1 MENVTNETVQSLYTD
16 LGISN
21 THSSP
26 ALLQLASVS
35 SRFLKDMKLNT
46 NAVLGSANFNKKEA
60 YLLAYSIAVNEKND
74 TLMAA
79 FAAQAK
85 ANGATD
91 EELAETCACT
101 SLMSTN
107 NIFYRF
113 RHFMHTNQHYNSTP
127 AGLRMSTMMN
137 PVMGKEL
144 FELMSLMLSAV
155 NGCEKCVTSH
165 EHSVKEHGAS
175 EPRIY
180 DAIRLGAVIKGLCTV
195 I

>member
-1 MENVTNETVQSLYTD
+1 MENISNETVQSLFAE
-16 LGISN
+16 LGISS

-26 ALLQLASVS
+26 ALAQLATVS
-35 SRFLKDMKLNT
+35 SRFLKDLKLNT
-46 NAVLGSANFNKKEA
+46 NAVFGSSNINKKEA
-60 YLLAYSIAVNEKND
+60 YLLAYAVAVNEKNGV
-74 TLMAA
+74 LMTA
-79 FAAQAK
+79 FATHAK
-85 ANGATD
+85 TNGATD

-101 SLMSTN
+101 SLMNTN

-113 RHFMHTNQHYNSTP
+113 RHFMHTNMHYNSTP

-180 DAIRLGAVIKGLCTV
+180 DAIRLGAVLKGLCTV